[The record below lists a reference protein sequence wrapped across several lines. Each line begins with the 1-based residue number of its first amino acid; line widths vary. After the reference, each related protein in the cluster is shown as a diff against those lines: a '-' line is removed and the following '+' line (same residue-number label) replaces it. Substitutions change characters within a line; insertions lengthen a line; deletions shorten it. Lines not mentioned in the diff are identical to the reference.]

1 MEVYLCMGSIEIMK
15 LSCQEL
21 RENDLRHIKIH
32 YSLEN
37 RSMEVYIWECQCTN
51 IVLDEKEKCNCMVY
65 NLRDNDLKR
74 HIELEGSSHHF
85 MIIHSSS
92 GLLFI
97 LFNV

>member
-1 MEVYLCMGSIEIMK
+1 M
-15 LSCQEL
+15 
-21 RENDLRHIKIH
+21 HI
-32 YSLEN
+32 
-37 RSMEVYIWECQCTN
+37 VP
-51 IVLDEKEKCNCMVY
+51 DEKEKCNCMVY